1 MRGTAKFL
9 VGVLISL
16 SSFSCHLQP
25 SNVNSI
31 SQTTPP
37 QVALEIKRK
46 WDEQTRLLDR
56 DKLQK
61 DYPGQKLDLLVKLL
75 EEAPSTQFNSEFER
89 VRELPSGYE
98 QMEEYDKYL
107 LQAFFL
113 IYGKQNDRDKLV
125 DLLSA
130 KCPRFIATSPIELEV
145 ASLSV
150 KDPFLVLLDSY
161 DKSSRH

>member
-16 SSFSCHLQP
+16 SSFSEL
-25 SNVNSI
+25 
-31 SQTTPP
+31 
-37 QVALEIKRK
+37 A
-46 WDEQTRLLDR
+46 
-56 DKLQK
+56 
-61 DYPGQKLDLLVKLL
+61 
-75 EEAPSTQFNSEFER
+75 R